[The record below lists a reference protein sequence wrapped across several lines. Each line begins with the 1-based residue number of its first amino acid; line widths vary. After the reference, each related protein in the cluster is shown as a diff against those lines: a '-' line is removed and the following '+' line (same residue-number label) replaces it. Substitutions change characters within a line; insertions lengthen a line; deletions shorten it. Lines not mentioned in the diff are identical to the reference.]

1 LFTIQRFFLHDSRA
15 LDTSLRLLKSSSV
28 DAAEL
33 LPAKISIDFIKII
46 RQITAIPLLA
56 GGFIH
61 DPKMIKVIESTG
73 FNGMTVS
80 DKALW

>member
-1 LFTIQRFFLHDSRA
+1 
-15 LDTSLRLLKSSSV
+15 
-28 DAAEL
+28 
-33 LPAKISIDFIKII
+33 
-46 RQITAIPLLA
+46 LLA

-61 DPKMIKVIESTG
+61 DTKMIEVIQAAG